1 MEKAVQITEAGRAE
15 VQAQE
20 FLDLLAT
27 MFNAGL
33 PSGPRVSVETRV
45 HTLIA
50 GRLCSIP
57 NCNFHERALAAFVD
71 EHSDEIAQV
80 MDAAR
85 LKGRVFQSDP
95 DEDEDVESAM
105 QELLARRNAA

>member
-1 MEKAVQITEAGRAE
+1 MKITEAGRAE
-15 VQAQE
+15 VQSQD

-27 MFNAGL
+27 MFNVGL
-33 PSGPRVSVETRV
+33 PSGPRVSIETRM

-57 NCNFHERALAAFVD
+57 NCNFDERSLADFVD
-71 EHSDEIAQV
+71 EHGNEIGKV

-105 QELLARRNAA
+105 QELLARRIEV